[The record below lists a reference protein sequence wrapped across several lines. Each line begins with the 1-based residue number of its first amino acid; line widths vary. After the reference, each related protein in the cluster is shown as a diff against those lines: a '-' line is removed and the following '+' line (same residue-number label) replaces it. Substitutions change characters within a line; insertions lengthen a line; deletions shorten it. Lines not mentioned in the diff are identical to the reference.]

1 MGVEVRDVAA
11 MDCVHAQER
20 TAVVV
25 TEEEEQDTPDTA
37 KLVSV
42 RRSWEEGIGGE
53 GGEDMME
60 GRGRE
65 VRIRIEGKGE
75 RGISEGGR
83 ESKGGG
89 EGREEGREEG
99 KEKEQ
104 EKEKKRRC
112 EEEREMKNKSVLLT
126 TPTYIL
132 NSSP

>member
-65 VRIRIEGKGE
+65 VGIRIEGKGE
-75 RGISEGGR
+75 RGISEGGEGVEGR
-83 ESKGGG
+83 RGGEGGG
-89 EGREEGREEG
+89 EGGG
-99 KEKEQ
+99 KGERAGER
-104 EKEKKRRC
+104 EKK
-112 EEEREMKNKSVLLT
+112 KV
-126 TPTYIL
+126 
-132 NSSP
+132 